1 MKLKDFIQVFC
12 VQCPFYLR
20 VMHSGIGSKYLISHM
35 GQISSYG
42 DFNVSGLSASRHGSL
57 GSLVQVDINV

>member
-20 VMHSGIGSKYLISHM
+20 VMHSGTGSKYIIYTM
-35 GQISSYG
+35 QQVDSYL
-42 DFNVSGLSASRHGSL
+42 DLDVTALSASRHGSL
-57 GSLVQVDINV
+57 GSLVQVDVNV